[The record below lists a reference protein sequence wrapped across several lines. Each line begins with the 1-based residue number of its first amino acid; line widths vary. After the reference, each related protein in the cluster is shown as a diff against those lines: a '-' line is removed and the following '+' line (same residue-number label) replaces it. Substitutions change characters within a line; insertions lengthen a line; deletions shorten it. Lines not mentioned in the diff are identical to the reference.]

1 MLNIFYKKKYMKTL
15 IKSSVFVLAA
25 VLVCTNLHAQTA
37 DEIVSK
43 HIAAIGG
50 KDAVENVKT
59 LYIESDVDV
68 AGNNAPSITWIVS
81 GKGYKNEVEFGG
93 TKIQQCVT
101 DKGGWMI
108 NPMVGATTA
117 QAIPDDQLKAM
128 KGQINVGGP
137 LYDYASKGNKIELL
151 GQDSG
156 DYKIKLTTPA
166 SVIVTF
172 FISKKTYLIDKTV
185 STANVQGQDMETTVI
200 FTDYRKLDGGYMIN
214 FGQQV
219 TLPMYTL
226 NITHKKVEV
235 NKSIDPSIF
244 DMPK

>member
-1 MLNIFYKKKYMKTL
+1 MKP
-15 IKSSVFVLAA
+15 SVFVLAA
-25 VLVCTNLHAQTA
+25 VLACTGIHAQTA
-37 DEIVSK
+37 DEIIGK
-43 HIAAIGG
+43 HVAAIGG
-50 KDAVENVKT
+50 KAAVESVKT

-68 AGNNAPSITWIVS
+68 AGQNAPSITWIVS

-93 TKIQQCVT
+93 AKIQQCVT
-101 DKGGWMI
+101 DKGGWMV
-108 NPMVGATTA
+108 NPMVPGGGTTA
-117 QAIPDDQLKAM
+117 QPIPDEQLKAM

-137 LYDYASKGNKIELL
+137 LFDYAAKGNKVELI
-151 GQDSG
+151 GQDTG

-166 SVIVTF
+166 SIAVTF
-172 FISKKTYLIDKTV
+172 FINKKTYLIDKTI
-185 STANVQGQDMETTVI
+185 STASVQGQDMETTVI
-200 FTDYRKLDGGYMIN
+200 FSDYRKLDGGYVLN

-235 NKSIDPSIF
+235 NKSIDPAIF